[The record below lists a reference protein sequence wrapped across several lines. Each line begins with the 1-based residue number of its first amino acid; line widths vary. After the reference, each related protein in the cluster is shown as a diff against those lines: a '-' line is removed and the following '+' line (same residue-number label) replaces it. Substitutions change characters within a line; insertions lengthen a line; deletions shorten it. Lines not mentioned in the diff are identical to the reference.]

1 MNKIYKTVWNKARH
15 CYVTVSELAKSQTKG
30 CGLRSL
36 LVAAVVLGGLGA
48 SAPGSAT
55 TYYGVEEEPTWVLEV
70 GSDGTVIKGSDNAI
84 TRVQVA
90 EGTHV
95 ATGDCLIGNWRSY
108 ADIGTINNA
117 LVTFNGSEVKRIFGG
132 MSGWI
137 SDSNVSGSGG
147 GSSLVSQNRV
157 TFNGGK
163 SQYIYGGSSNQGRVS
178 NNYVDLNG
186 GEIKQAVF
194 GGVSDWQEA
203 TNNEVTVN
211 NAQITDDA
219 YKTMGLPAH
228 YSSVGYVGVFGGRS
242 SVGSADENRVRIKNG
257 KFYAPV
263 YGGYTGGTG
272 HANNNSVE
280 MKGGEASDSY
290 IDEGLSGGPVDS
302 IYGGY
307 AEGGSANGN
316 IVSIGKNAVTGKVN
330 GGYAAYDGQNRVQ
343 TADGNLVD
351 VSGSAKVNGGILGG
365 YSGGRDADSHANK
378 NTVTVSG
385 NASVGNNA
393 STVNIRGGVSGNSDA
408 AENKIIIKT
417 ENPDEKVSVS
427 ADRYLNITAGQAS
440 RPESGEHRGAATKNT
455 ISFSGNVFVGLTG
468 DNRYGASIIAGYT
481 DAGDAK
487 DNTITIDINNGDNLG
502 IGKISNPSDE
512 TEYKYTMVAGK
523 GYKEVSG
530 NSIEITKGKVYLDDM
545 TAGYS
550 YSGYSGG
557 NVTDNHVT
565 ISGSDTDIKADT
577 IYGGRSERNTN
588 QALTDLL
595 VQNNSVTITGSTVDG
610 GVHGGRAV
618 SGAVQNNTVK
628 ITDAKM
634 TNANLAYG
642 GSFLMSGGGIVGGFT
657 KYGNAADNSVSISNT
672 SVGGDYSAIVGGAYS
687 EGDAGT
693 AVTHNTVTL
702 DNVTSTGILIV
713 VGAVSEKGIVGG
725 DTAEKGNQ
733 VSITDSTVAA
743 VIGGVS
749 KEGDV
754 KNNTVTI
761 KGGTVTGEIGV
772 LWNSPVFGG
781 YAAEGEDKQVT
792 NNTVQISD
800 GAIINTNVYGGYA
813 YGGSAN
819 ENTVAISGT
828 GTTVEGHV
836 YGGYVDY
843 VGDGTATSN
852 TVTLGGVDVSGLVYG
867 GKAYVG
873 KDVVTGNKLVLSTVG
888 NTVGSDVRNFQ
899 TIELADTVT
908 WRNGET
914 VLAANAFKENEDTDK
929 TRAGLDIKA
938 VQNAFANETSGKMT
952 LLASNTADD
961 FKTLSLT
968 TNGSTDTLDENTSF
982 KILKQGEQ
990 KPDAG
995 VNGVTIT
1002 SASTHSVT
1010 LDKANSYKNVLY
1022 TISGLASKV
1031 TLGGMTWGT
1040 PRDVSADGLEFNAA
1054 TAIDA
1059 SGLTFAGTD
1068 TTLLKKDDT
1077 MTLVKGAA
1085 GITGNDIKQPGE
1097 NKGTVAVEY
1106 TDTNNITFDAK
1117 AKGTVGVD
1125 ANDVKYTVESV
1136 TVDKITL
1143 GKKAWGSAADNLPDS
1158 SWHASAS
1165 TQIDA
1170 TNFEYT
1176 GKAKTALKKDQTV
1189 TILNAKDLTSGNS
1202 VENGTDKTVAVD
1214 YKENGIAFDATA
1226 KGNVKAATDAVNYVV
1241 STVTVNG
1248 VNLDKWNGTTTAV
1261 TSGWEGENV
1270 AVDTGNFKTPSGLS
1284 NGSKVVLTA
1293 DKVTFGTV
1301 TGAKAYKDDEAFAQ
1315 ENQNGVK
1322 LDGKQVGGVKATD
1335 NGSTLTYYDMRKT
1348 GTVLTLGTITTAF
1361 AAGGKAVATYDSGY
1375 DLTAAE
1381 ITAGDDFKFTDGIK
1395 DAKAGDQMVV
1405 VDATEAIKNADNQ
1418 TLKDFGG
1425 KDVDVE
1431 FSDDV
1436 KEKLNLKGTR
1446 SDKLTQNGAKTQLIY
1461 TVGDKNVAKATFSGP
1476 IAWNADEAYYT
1487 NDGYQFNAKSTIDA
1501 SGLSF
1506 GQTTQLLKNNDS
1518 MTLLSGAEGVTSG
1531 SITQPSAGVAVEYT
1545 DSKNIKFNATANGT
1559 VGVASN
1565 DVKYTVGSVTT
1576 DKVTLTSIAW
1586 GTTASLPDSSW
1597 TASASTKIDATNFAY
1612 TGTVTTPLTVGNTAT
1627 ILNATGLTAA
1637 SPVTKGTNKT
1647 VSVDHTDTNSINYLA
1662 TASGHVTAAADKAN
1676 YVVDSVTVSAVDL
1689 SNWNTTGTSTVAN
1702 DWTSSGLTVNTGR
1715 FTTSLTPGSSKDIVT
1730 AADGF
1735 FTGATYTGDNKY
1747 VNDDLDAEDKNKN
1760 GVKLAGTQTGGVKA
1774 NDAGNTLTYYAKK
1787 KTGTELTLGTITTA
1801 FANGGT
1807 VATYGSEFDLTG
1819 ADIKAKGLAFTE
1831 GLKQAKAG
1839 DTMTVVDASEAIQDE
1854 KGHTLQSFDGE
1865 SYEKTFNDKVKD
1877 ALTLAGTRTDTLSQ
1891 VDGQKLVYTVGDKN
1905 VETASFSGPIQWA
1918 TGSTYYTNDGYQFK
1932 DGTKIDASSLTFD
1945 SVNEAL
1951 ATDAKMTLI
1960 SADGISESNTV
1971 TQPSA
1976 GTLDVAYTDGN
1987 GIAFEATAEG
1997 EVKAA
2002 DGAVNYQVSGVG
2014 LNKVDLTAWDGSA
2027 ASDVPDGW
2035 ILAEGATVET
2045 DGMNVPDVA
2054 TGKQAAIVNSA
2065 AGFFA
2070 NATINGENAYGS
2082 TNFNESDGGI
2092 QFAGT
2097 QEKGVTAAS
2106 SGLVYK
2112 VGTKDV
2118 ATATLSGTI
2127 AWNTDEAYYTNNEYT
2142 FKDKAGETEGPKI
2155 DLSGVTFTS
2164 DTDPLNTAMT
2174 LIAKGDENH
2183 AVKGAVSG
2191 APDGFTFALDQG
2203 STTLEATAS
2212 GGASIEDGSLQ
2223 YAVNSVTLDKVTVNS
2238 AGNVEVPDGWAG
2250 NANGVAVD
2258 TENMDI
2264 PTDASYGNSKN
2275 VLTSNSAIFSDENIS
2290 GKNKYASD
2298 EFSESE
2304 NAITLAG
2311 KQGKG
2316 VKAADGGKRLVY
2328 EVGQKMVSDVTI
2340 GGTGWQKGATL
2351 LDRSSDE
2358 YNYSGVTTLGG
2369 DFSVDYGE
2377 EAGGSVTTGDT
2388 MTLLKAN
2395 KTLTLNT
2402 ESDRSD
2408 QYSYSPATGVTVDG
2422 TISGKLAANGGAVT
2436 YTVAKNQ
2443 ADRISF
2449 GNVDWKD
2456 SGALLVRPDNISF
2469 NGAAVDT
2476 SNIYF
2481 TNRQA
2486 LEANQQMT
2494 LVSNFD
2500 GKPGAL
2506 TGTTYKVGTAYVGEG
2521 HAEFED
2527 GNLYFMTDTGAG
2539 RLSDETHAPVM
2550 TMAAGLAMLAAGND
2564 FIMKA
2569 EEGLKDTS
2577 VYVSVGGATSRYKT
2591 GSHVNTN
2598 TKNIIAAVGGKKGFE
2613 AGTLGVGVFAEY
2625 GEGNYKLHGS
2635 NTGGH
2640 GEGHYAGGGLLAKW
2654 TDPSN
2659 WYTEASIRLGRLS
2672 NDAKNI
2678 LHDGAGRGYGYD
2690 KHTTYYGAH
2699 LGVGKVFEV
2708 DKGRSLDV
2716 YGKYFYTNYDGM
2728 NFTASGD
2735 RYKLD
2740 DVTSSVIRTGLRY
2753 ASTDQ
2758 RWNWYGGLAYEYE
2771 FDGEAKGKVN
2781 GDSVK
2786 SADLQGSSLRGEFGL
2801 KMDSTDTCPWK
2812 ADIGVYGYT
2821 GKHRGVG
2828 GSVTVGYSF

>member
-1 MNKIYKTVWNKARH
+1 MNKIYKTVWNKAKR
-15 CYVTVSELAKSQTKG
+15 CLSVVSELAKSHSGTGTVVKTTSDATVNDGAKVRRGRILPALHKAGQ
-30 CGLRSL
+30 LSDSL
-36 LVAAVVLGGLGA
+36 WVPRYVAAALAFATLCVVPGHVMASSGGHFDDDDYIGDPPDYTVVIDEDYNHVYGRYESTGNTAKNATVQILNSSVNSVAVYGGFVVG
-48 SAPGSAT
+48 GSDVT
-55 TYYGVEEEPTWVLEV
+55 GNTVYM
-70 GSDGTVIKGSDNAI
+70 SDGTVRQSVVGGFG
-84 TRVQVA
+84 V
-90 EGTHV
+90 
-95 ATGDCLIGNWRSY
+95 
-108 ADIGTINNA
+108 
-117 LVTFNGSEVKRIFGG
+117 NGSVTGNHVYI
-132 MSGWI
+132 
-137 SDSNVSGSGG
+137 SGG
-147 GSSLVSQNRV
+147 TAN
-157 TFNGGK
+157 K
-163 SQYIYGGSSNQGRVS
+163 
-178 NNYVDLNG
+178 
-186 GEIKQAVF
+186 
-194 GGVSDWQEA
+194 
-203 TNNEVTVN
+203 
-211 NAQITDDA
+211 
-219 YKTMGLPAH
+219 
-228 YSSVGYVGVFGGRS
+228 
-242 SVGSADENRVRIKNG
+242 
-257 KFYAPV
+257 V
-263 YGGYTGGTG
+263 YGGYSNGGSVGGAGEGEGNTVTISGGTANEVYGGSVDSDSGSITGNTVTISGGTVGNVNGGKAADGDAKGNTVDISGGKVIGSIYGGQSGDGNATGNTVNVTGGTVEE
-272 HANNNSVE
+272 SVD
-280 MKGGEASDSY
+280 GGYSDSRDATDNTVNISDGTVGTVNGGY
-290 IDEGLSGGPVDS
+290 SDSGDVTGNTVKISGGTVEYGVYGGYSDSGNATDNTVILSKEEGRAAPVFNSNSS

-307 AEGGSANGN
+307 SDGDGD
-316 IVSIGKNAVTGKVN
+316 AVTGNTLQLEATGLSAPVITNFETIRLASKLAWEN
-330 GGYAAYDGQNRVQ
+330 GATVLKAGEFADTTDASKQRASLDVRDVTKDGSELVKTATDGQ
-343 TADGNLVD
+343 
-351 VSGSAKVNGGILGG
+351 
-365 YSGGRDADSHANK
+365 
-378 NTVTVSG
+378 
-385 NASVGNNA
+385 
-393 STVNIRGGVSGNSDA
+393 
-408 AENKIIIKT
+408 
-417 ENPDEKVSVS
+417 
-427 ADRYLNITAGQAS
+427 
-440 RPESGEHRGAATKNT
+440 
-455 ISFSGNVFVGLTG
+455 
-468 DNRYGASIIAGYT
+468 
-481 DAGDAK
+481 
-487 DNTITIDINNGDNLG
+487 
-502 IGKISNPSDE
+502 
-512 TEYKYTMVAGK
+512 
-523 GYKEVSG
+523 
-530 NSIEITKGKVYLDDM
+530 
-545 TAGYS
+545 
-550 YSGYSGG
+550 
-557 NVTDNHVT
+557 
-565 ISGSDTDIKADT
+565 
-577 IYGGRSERNTN
+577 
-588 QALTDLL
+588 
-595 VQNNSVTITGSTVDG
+595 
-610 GVHGGRAV
+610 
-618 SGAVQNNTVK
+618 
-628 ITDAKM
+628 
-634 TNANLAYG
+634 
-642 GSFLMSGGGIVGGFT
+642 
-657 KYGNAADNSVSISNT
+657 
-672 SVGGDYSAIVGGAYS
+672 
-687 EGDAGT
+687 
-693 AVTHNTVTL
+693 
-702 DNVTSTGILIV
+702 
-713 VGAVSEKGIVGG
+713 
-725 DTAEKGNQ
+725 
-733 VSITDSTVAA
+733 
-743 VIGGVS
+743 
-749 KEGDV
+749 
-754 KNNTVTI
+754 
-761 KGGTVTGEIGV
+761 
-772 LWNSPVFGG
+772 
-781 YAAEGEDKQVT
+781 
-792 NNTVQISD
+792 
-800 GAIINTNVYGGYA
+800 
-813 YGGSAN
+813 
-819 ENTVAISGT
+819 
-828 GTTVEGHV
+828 
-836 YGGYVDY
+836 
-843 VGDGTATSN
+843 
-852 TVTLGGVDVSGLVYG
+852 
-867 GKAYVG
+867 
-873 KDVVTGNKLVLSTVG
+873 
-888 NTVGSDVRNFQ
+888 
-899 TIELADTVT
+899 
-908 WRNGET
+908 
-914 VLAANAFKENEDTDK
+914 
-929 TRAGLDIKA
+929 
-938 VQNAFANETSGKMT
+938 MT
-952 LLASNTADD
+952 LLASDTEND
-961 FKTLSLT
+961 FNTLSLIYS
-968 TNGSTDTLDENTSF
+968 GDTEDLSEKNLSKEVKTVETS
-982 KILKQGEQ
+982 EAA
-990 KPDAG
+990 P

-1002 SASTHSVT
+1002 TKSTHTVS
-1010 LDKANSYKNVLY
+1010 LDKENSYQNVLY
-1022 TISGLASKV
+1022 QVSSVASNV
-1031 TLGGMTWGT
+1031 ILGDMTWGT
-1040 PRDVSADGLEFNAA
+1040 GRDVSKEGLTFNET

-1059 SGLTFAGTD
+1059 SGLTFSGTD
-1068 TTLLKKDDT
+1068 TTPLKEGSTK
-1077 MTLVKGAA
+1077 TLVKGAT
-1085 GITGNDIKQPGE
+1085 GITNKHITQPGE
-1097 NKGTVAVEY
+1097 NKGTVAV
-1106 TDTNNITFDAK
+1106 
-1117 AKGTVGVD
+1117 
-1125 ANDVKYTVESV
+1125 
-1136 TVDKITL
+1136 
-1143 GKKAWGSAADNLPDS
+1143 
-1158 SWHASAS
+1158 
-1165 TQIDA
+1165 
-1170 TNFEYT
+1170 
-1176 GKAKTALKKDQTV
+1176 
-1189 TILNAKDLTSGNS
+1189 
-1202 VENGTDKTVAVD
+1202 D
-1214 YKENGIAFDATA
+1214 YKENDIAFDATA
-1226 KGNVKAATDAVNYVV
+1226 KGDVKAAVDAVNYVV